1 MPCRQPVIHRTERV
15 NVRLYPALSD
25 IRSGKRVNPMKHL
38 KLKAGLLTLAL
49 LLTGAASAD
58 SNFGIGVKAGTL
70 GIGIEGRWQPLPYVD
85 FRLGTN
91 VYEYEDNGDQ
101 ADINYDGILTLDTVY
116 LTANF
121 HFPASPFRVSA
132 GAAANGNEV
141 LLVSGVNDSY
151 NIGGIEYPADAVGE
165 LTSVTSFSSTSPY
178 LGIGYDFEL
187 FGKAGLNFDLGVLWQ
202 GDPVVTL
209 EATGL
214 AVGDPIFDAALELE
228 RQQLEDEMSNLKA
241 WPVVSLSFVYNF

>member
-1 MPCRQPVIHRTERV
+1 MPCRWPVIHRTEPV

-38 KLKAGLLTLAL
+38 KLKASLFFLAL
-49 LLTGAASAD
+49 LLTGAANAD

-70 GIGIEGRWQPLPYVD
+70 GIGLEGRWQPLPYVD

-101 ADINYDGILTLDTVY
+101 ADINYDGTLSLDTVY

-151 NIGGIEYPADAVGE
+151 NIGGIDYPADAVGE
-165 LTSVTSFSSTSPY
+165 LSSVTSFSSTSPY
-178 LGIGYDFEL
+178 FGIGYDFEM

-214 AVGDPIFDAALELE
+214 AVGDPVFDAALELE
-228 RQQLEDEMSNLKA
+228 RQELEDEMSNLKA
-241 WPVVSLSFVYNF
+241 WPVVSVSFVYNF

>member
-1 MPCRQPVIHRTERV
+1 MPCRWPVIHRTEPV
-15 NVRLYPALSD
+15 HAQLYPALSD
-25 IRSGKRVNPMKHL
+25 IRSGKWVNPMNPL
-38 KLKAGLLTLAL
+38 KLKASIFVLTL
-49 LLTGAASAD
+49 LLTGTASAD

-70 GIGIEGRWQPLPYVD
+70 GVGIEGRWQPLPYVD

-101 ADINYDGILTLDTVY
+101 ADINYDGTLSLDTVY

-121 HFPASPFRVSA
+121 HFPASPFRISA

-141 LLVSGVNDSY
+141 LLESGENEGF
-151 NIGGIEYPADAVGE
+151 NIGGIDYPADAVGE
-165 LTSVTSFSSTSPY
+165 LSSVTSFSSTSPY
-178 LGIGYDFEL
+178 LGIGYDFEM

-214 AVGDPIFDAALELE
+214 AVGDPVFDAALELE
-228 RQQLEDEMSNLKA
+228 RQELEDEMSNLKA
-241 WPVVSLSFVYNF
+241 WPVISLSFVYNF